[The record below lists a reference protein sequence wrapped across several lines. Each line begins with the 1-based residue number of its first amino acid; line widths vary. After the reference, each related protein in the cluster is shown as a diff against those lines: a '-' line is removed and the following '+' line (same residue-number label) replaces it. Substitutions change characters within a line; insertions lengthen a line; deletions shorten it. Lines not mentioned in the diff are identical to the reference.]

1 MCVPAPYPLS
11 FSFVDPRVFFLS
23 LARFFSFF
31 ICPSAIQRSSP
42 YAHLITSAQR
52 VTLNLSTLMKADNGS
67 RVFED
72 ASWNV
77 LVSKAFVDKLR
88 AVKQEER
95 EPILRAVLKLADG
108 SWRKVKQDPV
118 TRLVTD
124 PRIRLVAVLRMS
136 CFLYA
141 ISPYSS
147 LT

>member
-1 MCVPAPYPLS
+1 
-11 FSFVDPRVFFLS
+11 
-23 LARFFSFF
+23 
-31 ICPSAIQRSSP
+31 
-42 YAHLITSAQR
+42 
-52 VTLNLSTLMKADNGS
+52 MKADNGS